1 MGGVHVRDGVARRF
15 WNLSLQEPEEA
26 FKAHAWIGAED
37 IGPLHE
43 EFLAAGAHIEKPP
56 TNYSWA
62 YEMVV
67 EDPDG
72 HALRIGSDPK
82 KDVPFND

>member
-1 MGGVHVRDGVARRF
+1 MSGSAPRTSGRSTRSS
-15 WNLSLQEPEEA
+15 WPQ
-26 FKAHAWIGAED
+26 
-37 IGPLHE
+37 
-43 EFLAAGAHIEKPP
+43 AHIEKPP

-67 EDPDG
+67 ADPDG

-82 KDVPFND
+82 QDVPFND

>member
-1 MGGVHVRDGVARRF
+1 LKDWVIIPRKVASDHCGITQVCCHNNRPQRHVAEHQRSAEGHFDG
-15 WNLSLQEPEEA
+15 
-26 FKAHAWIGAED
+26 
-37 IGPLHE
+37 
-43 EFLAAGAHIEKPP
+43 P

-67 EDPDG
+67 ADPDG

-82 KDVPFND
+82 DDVPFND